1 MIRTKAKNLEEIS
14 TMCNL
19 KTKVDNNGISCRFDN
34 DSLLLRLSIM
44 LRPTPT
50 KLGAITSLRC
60 DNIYRDNISA
70 KFAGHQISQLCV
82 DDDGGQ
88 L

>member
-1 MIRTKAKNLEEIS
+1 
-14 TMCNL
+14 MCSL

-44 LRPTPT
+44 LRPTST
-50 KLGAITSLRC
+50 KLTAITSPKC
-60 DNIYRDNISA
+60 DNIFYDNISA
-70 KFAGHQISQLCV
+70 KCTGRQISQLCV